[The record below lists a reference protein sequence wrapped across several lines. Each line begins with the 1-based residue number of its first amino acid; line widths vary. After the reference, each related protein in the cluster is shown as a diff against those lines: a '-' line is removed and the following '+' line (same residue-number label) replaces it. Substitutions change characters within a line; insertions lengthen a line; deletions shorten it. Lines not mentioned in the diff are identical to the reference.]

1 MKKKCASYVKFSKK
15 LFLKNSAKLCILRK
29 KRGKFRK
36 TAQNAKFSQSAKT
49 ALNAQIF
56 EFAAQKSAK
65 SADFGRAKTMQK
77 LF

>member
-1 MKKKCASYVKFSKK
+1 VRVLCKIFEKTFSQKQRK
-15 LFLKNSAKLCILRK
+15 IMHFAK

-36 TAQNAKFSQSAKT
+36 TAQNEKFSQSAKT

-77 LF
+77 